1 MAHAI
6 TAGVDDMPPKV
17 SIVIPAYNSG
27 SLLLDTLCGIRGQS
41 FQDFE
46 IIVVDDG
53 STDNTQ
59 EIATSTDPNIRFYRQ
74 SNQGPAVAR
83 NRGVNLA
90 HGEFIAFCDHDDIWN
105 ERHLETLLAVFVEKP
120 FTAMVF
126 DNAIHCGLD
135 PTHGVPHNMPGQE
148 KSLVSGPVTIKQIWQ
163 CCVASMSV
171 VMVRKKS
178 FEKLGGLHPKI
189 WGLDDLH
196 FYLRLASHYTV
207 RFVDY
212 DGCRKRTTGQN
223 LLPMVGLEGQVKC
236 LEDIRAHHPE
246 VVRAIGGF
254 RYRLRLAR
262 KYRKLAR
269 RCVSQD
275 QQFAAYQ
282 YFLQAYRLN
291 VLNVS
296 ILKQLWRAGGTG
308 ATIS

>member
-1 MAHAI
+1 
-6 TAGVDDMPPKV
+6 MPPKV

-27 SLLLDTLCGIRGQS
+27 SILRDTLSGVQGQS

-46 IIVVDDG
+46 IVLIDDG
-53 STDNTQ
+53 STDDTQ
-59 EIATSTDPNIRFYRQ
+59 EVAQSTVPNIRLYRQ

-83 NRGVNLA
+83 NRGVKLA
-90 HGEFIAFCDHDDIWN
+90 LGEFIAFCDHDDIWN
-105 ERHLETLLAVFVEKP
+105 ERHLETLLTVFVENP
-120 FTAMVF
+120 FTAMAF
-126 DNAIHCGLD
+126 DNAILCGVD
-135 PTHGVPHNMPGQE
+135 PSQGVSHNMPGR
-148 KSLVSGPVTIKQIWQ
+148 KKTLASGTVTIKQIWQ

-171 VMVRKKS
+171 VMVRKRI
-178 FEKLGGLHPKI
+178 FEKVGGLHPKI

-196 FYLRLASHYTV
+196 FYLRLASRYQV

-223 LLPMVGLEGQVKC
+223 LLPMVGLEGQVRC
-236 LEDIRAHHPE
+236 LEDIRARHPE

-269 RCVSQD
+269 RCISQN
-275 QQFAAYQ
+275 QQVAAYQ

-296 ILKQLWRAGGTG
+296 VLKQLWRTG
-308 ATIS
+308 STGRPFPDERPSV

>member
-1 MAHAI
+1 MY
-6 TAGVDDMPPKV
+6 PKV

-27 SLLLDTLCGIRGQS
+27 PPLRDTLAGIRGQS

-59 EIATSTDPNIRFYRQ
+59 EVVTSADPGIRLYRQ
-74 SNQGPAVAR
+74 TNQGPAVAR
-83 NRGVNLA
+83 NRGVSLA
-90 HGEFIAFCDHDDIWN
+90 RGEFIAFCDHDDIWN
-105 ERHLETLLAVFVEKP
+105 DRHLETLLAVFFAYP
-120 FTAMVF
+120 HTAMAF
-126 DNAIHCGLD
+126 DNAIHCGAEEAD
-135 PTHGVPHNMPGQE
+135 AVPHHLPDHK

-171 VMVRKKS
+171 VMVRKS
-178 FEKLGGLHPKI
+178 IFDTLGGLHPKI

-196 FYLRLASHYTV
+196 FYLRLASRYTV

-212 DGCRKRTTGQN
+212 DGCRKRITGSN
-223 LLPMVGLEGQVKC
+223 LLPTVGLEGHVKC

-269 RCVSQD
+269 RCSNQN
-275 QQFAAYQ
+275 QLFAAYQ
-282 YFLQAYRLN
+282 YYRQAYRLN
-291 VLNVS
+291 VLNVAV
-296 ILKQLWRAGGTG
+296 LKQLWRAGRSE
-308 ATIS
+308 ASASR

>member
-1 MAHAI
+1 MARSI
-6 TAGVDDMPPKV
+6 TVNGMPPKV

-27 SLLLDTLCGIRGQS
+27 SFLCDTLSGIRGQS

-53 STDNTQ
+53 STDNTR
-59 EIATSTDPNIRFYRQ
+59 EVATSIDPAIRFYRQ

-83 NRGVNLA
+83 NRGVGLA
-90 HGEFIAFCDHDDIWN
+90 RGEFVAFCDHDDIWN
-105 ERHLETLLAVFVEKP
+105 DRHLEALLAVLVENP
-120 FTAMVF
+120 FTAMAF
-126 DNAIHCGLD
+126 DNAIHCGLE
-135 PTHGVPHNMPGQE
+135 PAQEVSHNMPGRE
-148 KSLVSGPVTIKQIWQ
+148 KTLVSGPVTIKQIWQ

-171 VMVRKKS
+171 VMIRKKI
-178 FEKLGGLHPKI
+178 FDKVGGLHPKI

-212 DGCRKRTTGQN
+212 DGCRKRMTGQN

-269 RCVSQD
+269 RCASQN

-282 YFLQAYRLN
+282 YFRQAYRLN

-296 ILKQLWRAGGTG
+296 VLKQLWRAGGTG
-308 ATIS
+308 AIAS